1 MIKILPFILL
11 FSTFSMFSQGGS
23 LDTSFGNG
31 GKVVTSINSGAD
43 IAYATVLQ
51 SDGKILVSGTTN
63 SSISGKDFFCIRYNT
78 NGTLD
83 TSFGTNGIATFD
95 LQGGSDDV
103 AYAMSLLS
111 DGNIILAGFSD
122 DGSNKNAAIIRITTS
137 GTLDTT
143 FGTSGKVYTEF
154 ISGRADEIKVIKV
167 HALTGNLI
175 VGGTSSATSTNS
187 QGVIARY
194 TSNGVLDTNFNT
206 TGIVTL
212 PNASGNGTYYH
223 IIEDLAV
230 KSNGKIS
237 AIGWINQQGLSW
249 SANHYGCRLNSN
261 GTLDTTF
268 STDGVIVT
276 NGGFNGDDKSFSLIL
291 NSDDSFLFAGGGYL
305 TDLQYDFFLGLYN
318 SSGSTAQGKASFN
331 FATLNKDIIYGSG
344 LDSTGKIVLVG
355 SSVASVSSSTFGL
368 ARVNS
373 DYTVDTSFGTSGKVT
388 TTFGTNTT
396 NEAFDTAI
404 QSDDKIIAVGYTGN
418 DIAIARYHATTLSAN
433 DFESS
438 SITMYPNP
446 VKNEVTID
454 LSNKLDFLGKEFQI
468 FDINSR
474 IIFEGKINE
483 ILNTIDVSS
492 LQKGMYFIKIDK
504 TLKKFI
510 KE

>member
-23 LDTSFGNG
+23 LDTSFGTG

-344 LDSTGKIVLVG
+344 VDSTGKIVLVG
-355 SSVASVSSSTFGL
+355 SSVASVSSSNFGL

-433 DFESS
+433 DFESN

-454 LSNKLDFLGKEFQI
+454 LSNKLDFLGKGFQI

>member
-11 FSTFSMFSQGGS
+11 FSTFSVFSQGGS
-23 LDTSFGNG
+23 LDTSFGTG

-83 TSFGTNGIATFD
+83 TSFGTGGIATFD

-103 AYAMSLLS
+103 AYAMVLLA
-111 DGNIILAGFSD
+111 DGNILLAGYSD
-122 DGSNKNAAIIRITTS
+122 DGSNKNAAIIRITSS

-212 PNASGNGTYYH
+212 PNGSGNGTYFH
-223 IIEDLAV
+223 TIEDLAV

-237 AIGWINQQGLSW
+237 AVGWINQQGLSW

-261 GTLDTTF
+261 GSLDTSF
-268 STDGVIVT
+268 SSDGVIVT
-276 NGGFNGDDKSFSLIL
+276 NGGFNGDDKSFSIIL

-318 SSGSTAQGKASFN
+318 TSGSTAQGKASFN
-331 FATLNKDIIYGSG
+331 FATLNKDIIYDSG
-344 LDSTGKIVLVG
+344 VDSTGKIVLVG

-396 NEAFDTAI
+396 NEAFDMAI
-404 QSDDKIIAVGYTGN
+404 QSDDKIIAVGFTGN
-418 DIAIARYHATTLSAN
+418 DIAIARYNNATLSADDYETN
-433 DFESS
+433 VISL
-438 SITMYPNP
+438 YPNP

-454 LSNKLDFLGKEFQI
+454 LSNKLDSLGKEFQI

>member
-23 LDTSFGNG
+23 LDTSFGTG

-344 LDSTGKIVLVG
+344 VDSTGKIVLVG

-433 DFESS
+433 DFESN

>member
-23 LDTSFGNG
+23 LDTSFGTG

>member
-23 LDTSFGNG
+23 LDTSFGTG

-433 DFESS
+433 DFESN

-454 LSNKLDFLGKEFQI
+454 LSNKLDFLEKEFQI
-468 FDINSR
+468 FDLNSR

>member
-1 MIKILPFILL
+1 MIKILLAASLL
-11 FSTFSMFSQGGS
+11 STLSMFSQGGS
-23 LDTSFGNG
+23 LDTSFGTG
-31 GKVVTSINSGAD
+31 GKVTTSINSGAD

-78 NGTLD
+78 DGTLD

-111 DGNIILAGFSD
+111 DGNILLAGFSD
-122 DGSNKNAAIIRITTS
+122 DGSNKNAAIIRITS
-137 GTLDTT
+137 NGTLDTT

-154 ISGRADEIKVIKV
+154 ISGRADEIKVIKI

-212 PNASGNGTYYH
+212 PNGSGSGTYFH
-223 IIEDLAV
+223 TIEDLAV

-237 AIGWINQQGLSW
+237 AVGWINQQGLSW

-261 GTLDTTF
+261 GSLDTTF
-268 STDGVIVT
+268 STDGLIVT
-276 NGGFNGDDKSFSLIL
+276 NGGFNGDDKSFSIIL

-305 TDLQYDFFLGLYN
+305 TDLQYDYFLGLYN

-331 FATLNKDIIYGSG
+331 FATLNKDIIYGTG
-344 LDSTGKIVLVG
+344 VDSTGKIVMVG

-396 NEAFDTAI
+396 NEAFDMAI
-404 QSDDKIIAVGYTGN
+404 QSDDKIIAVGYSGN
-418 DIAIARYHATTLSAN
+418 DIAIARYNNATLSVN
-433 DFESS
+433 DFENNA
-438 SITMYPNP
+438 IALYPNP
-446 VKNEVTID
+446 VKNT
-454 LSNKLDFLGKEFQI
+454 LYLNFSNDSKYLGKEFQI
-468 FDINSR
+468 SDVNGR
-474 IIFEGKINE
+474 VVLKG
-483 ILNTIDVSS
+483 TIDEMNKALDVSS
-492 LQKGMYFIKIDK
+492 MQNGLYFIKIGEV
-504 TLKKFI
+504 LSKFV
-510 KE
+510 KQ

>member
-23 LDTSFGNG
+23 LDTSFGTG

-433 DFESS
+433 DFESN

>member
-23 LDTSFGNG
+23 LDTSFGTG
-31 GKVVTSINSGAD
+31 GKVVASINSGAD

>member
-23 LDTSFGNG
+23 LDTSFGTG

-268 STDGVIVT
+268 SADGVIVT

-344 LDSTGKIVLVG
+344 VDSTGKIVLVG
-355 SSVASVSSSTFGL
+355 SSVASVSSSNFGL

-418 DIAIARYHATTLSAN
+418 DIAIARYHATTLSAS
-433 DFESS
+433 DFESN

>member
-1 MIKILPFILL
+1 MIKILPFFLL

-23 LDTSFGNG
+23 LDTSFGTG

-63 SSISGKDFFCIRYNT
+63 SSISGKDFFCIRYNA

-103 AYAMSLLS
+103 VYAMAIQS
-111 DGNIILAGFSD
+111 DGNILLAGYSD
-122 DGSNKNAAIIRITTS
+122 DGSNKNAAIIRITS
-137 GTLDTT
+137 NGTLDTT
-143 FGTSGKVYTEF
+143 FGTAGKVYTEF
-154 ISGRADEIKVIKV
+154 ISGRADEIKVIKI

-212 PNASGNGTYYH
+212 PNASGSGTYFH
-223 IIEDLAV
+223 TIEDLAV

-318 SSGSTAQGKASFN
+318 SSGSTAQGKASFD

-344 LDSTGKIVLVG
+344 VDSTGKIVLVG

-388 TTFGTNTT
+388 TTFETNTT
-396 NEAFDTAI
+396 NEAFDMAI

-418 DIAIARYHATTLSAN
+418 DIAIARYNNTTLSAN
-433 DFESS
+433 DFESN
-438 SITMYPNP
+438 SITIYPNP
-446 VKNEVTID
+446 VKNT
-454 LSNKLDFLGKEFQI
+454 LHLNFSNNSEYIGKEFQI
-468 FDINSR
+468 FDINGRVVIQDKLSD
-474 IIFEGKINE
+474 IANPIDVS
-483 ILNTIDVSS
+483 ILNTG
-492 LQKGMYFIKIDK
+492 LYFIKINEV
-504 TLKKFI
+504 LQKFI
-510 KE
+510 KQ

>member
-23 LDTSFGNG
+23 LDTSFGTG

-418 DIAIARYHATTLSAN
+418 DIAIARYHTTTLSAN

>member
-23 LDTSFGNG
+23 LDTSFGTG

-418 DIAIARYHATTLSAN
+418 DIAIARYHATTLSAS
-433 DFESS
+433 DFESN

>member
-11 FSTFSMFSQGGS
+11 FSAFSMFSQGGS
-23 LDTSFGNG
+23 LDTSFGTG